1 MLYKL
6 NLNFFYLALLLTAC
20 NKETEELPTEFTP
33 GKIPPVYWISNGA
46 AGASIVKGI
55 QNADNRQLISQ
66 LYTPAAGHILSLFV
80 LNASGKELY
89 WAETDVTANAPL
101 ASQIYAGDTLG
112 GPARLIANVPAMINS
127 LAVNAAANQLY
138 WTQYDSTNA
147 TDQMYSCS
155 SNGGAVSRMFT
166 SDTLHAVSHITVDT
180 VTQSIYFI
188 ENYSLKD
195 SVGRFSRISRGELN
209 GSRRRLVI
217 YDKKN
222 WPVAVGAFDWFS
234 GIVVNGNNVYLA
246 VQPGATGGISYIFKG
261 TTDGAVSLA
270 SFMRSTSVTSENIL
284 NYPLALAVDKKKQYL
299 YWINRGSE
307 TNGVYGSIY
316 RTTFTAPASTEKVF
330 DNVNVTGASYAALE
344 TGLE

>member
-6 NLNFFYLALLLTAC
+6 NLHCFYLALLLIAC

-33 GKIPPVYWISNGA
+33 GKIPPVYWISNDT
-46 AGASIVKGI
+46 AGARIVKGT
-55 QNADNRQLISQ
+55 QDADSRQLITQ
-66 LYTPAAGHILSLFV
+66 LYAPATGHSLSLFV
-80 LNASGKELY
+80 LNTSGKELY
-89 WAETDVTANAPL
+89 WAEKDATLT

-112 GPARLIANVPAMINS
+112 SPARLIATVPAVINA
-127 LAVNAAANQLY
+127 LALNTAAHQLY
-138 WTQYDSTNA
+138 WTQYDSA
-147 TDQMYSCS
+147 SAAEQMYSCS

-166 SDTLHAVSHITVDT
+166 DDTLHAVSHITVDT

-188 ENYSLKD
+188 ENYSQKD

-209 GSRRRLVI
+209 GSRGRLVI
-217 YDKKN
+217 YEKKN
-222 WPVAVGAFDWFS
+222 WPVTAGAQDWFS
-234 GIVVNGNNVYLA
+234 GIVVNGSNVYLA
-246 VQPGATGGISYIFKG
+246 VQPGTTEGVSYIFKG
-261 TTDGAVSLA
+261 TTDGVVPLA

-284 NYPLALAVDKKKQYL
+284 NYPLALAIDKKRQYL

-307 TNGVYGSIY
+307 ANGVAGSIY